1 MSGRQPQRRTQKDA
15 IRQGALNEVVRP
27 RPLRRASVEAA
38 AAGHSGAQRYTAEDL
53 LDKVEELCST
63 GEFELTVSF
72 CDKALEMMPESAR
85 ALEYKA
91 IALQELGRMDEAG
104 EALQQAISI
113 EPDTGPTKFMYLG
126 QLTGGE
132 DAVAA
137 FTEAIR
143 IMVGHLET
151 LSSDGA
157 AAAVEEAPDVDER
170 AALVRDISSAF
181 CSVAEIYLTDLCDD
195 EGAEQACLDCLE
207 RALQYNPQCPQA
219 MQTMASVSLS
229 LQQPD
234 SAMDWMQQSMALWH
248 NGAPGEAGGAEV
260 DSGANQEVSYDFRIN
275 SAKILLELNQHDI
288 AAEVLE
294 QLLLEDAEVVEVWY
308 LLGLAQKFGD
318 AADTLSTLCR
328 TKLLYALTESTQEG
342 ILTHVDSLLEEYPPD
357 DVGENME
364 FVARTLGPAAEA
376 MVAGES

>member
-1 MSGRQPQRRTQKDA
+1 ML
-15 IRQGALNEVVRP
+15 LNR
-27 RPLRRASVEAA
+27 
-38 AAGHSGAQRYTAEDL
+38 
-53 LDKVEELCST
+53 
-63 GEFELTVSF
+63 
-72 CDKALEMMPESAR
+72 R

-104 EALQQAISI
+104 EALQQVRGRHYLNPHRSAVSSQDAKATRVTAVISISSVLLYQAISI

-207 RALQYNPQCPQA
+207 RALQ
-219 MQTMASVSLS
+219 
-229 LQQPD
+229 
-234 SAMDWMQQSMALWH
+234 
-248 NGAPGEAGGAEV
+248 
-260 DSGANQEVSYDFRIN
+260 
-275 SAKILLELNQHDI
+275 
-288 AAEVLE
+288 
-294 QLLLEDAEVVEVWY
+294 
-308 LLGLAQKFGD
+308 
-318 AADTLSTLCR
+318 
-328 TKLLYALTESTQEG
+328 
-342 ILTHVDSLLEEYPPD
+342 
-357 DVGENME
+357 
-364 FVARTLGPAAEA
+364 
-376 MVAGES
+376 